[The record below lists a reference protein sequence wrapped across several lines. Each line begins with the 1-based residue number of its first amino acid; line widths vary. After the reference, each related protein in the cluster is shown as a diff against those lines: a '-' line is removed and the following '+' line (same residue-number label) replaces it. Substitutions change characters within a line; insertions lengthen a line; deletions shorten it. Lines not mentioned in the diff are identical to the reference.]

1 MASKITVPVHRARRA
16 VAAVIAWSAG
26 EKRHSAGVLT
36 VDHGA
41 AARTGPADLDLAR
54 DLAEA
59 DARVRPARTGR
70 PAEVASPAA
79 RPRPQRGTAAGTARP
94 SRAAAR
100 R

>member
-26 EKRHSAGVLT
+26 EERRSAGVLS

-41 AARTGPADLDLAR
+41 HARTGPADLDLAR

-59 DARVRPARTGR
+59 GARVAGARTER
-70 PAEVASPAA
+70 PTEVAAAA
-79 RPRPQRGTAAGTARP
+79 RPRPKRGTTPGTARQ
-94 SRAAAR
+94 SRAAAAR

>member
-1 MASKITVPVHRARRA
+1 MASKITFPVHRARRA

-26 EKRHSAGVLT
+26 AKRHSAGVLT

-41 AARTGPADLDLAR
+41 DARTGPADLDLAL

-59 DARVRPARTGR
+59 DARVRPARAGR
-70 PAEVASPAA
+70 PTEVAAVA
-79 RPRPQRGTAAGTARP
+79 RPRPKRGSAAGTARP
-94 SRAAAR
+94 PRAAAR

>member
-41 AARTGPADLDLAR
+41 DARTGPADLDLAL

-70 PAEVASPAA
+70 PTEVATAA
-79 RPRPQRGTAAGTARP
+79 RPRPQRGAAAGTARP
-94 SRAAAR
+94 PRAAAR

>member
-16 VAAVIAWSAG
+16 LAAAIAWSAG
-26 EKRHSAGVLT
+26 EERRSAGVWT

-41 AARTGPADLDLAR
+41 DARTGPADLDLAL

-59 DARVRPARTGR
+59 EARVAGARMER
-70 PAEVASPAA
+70 PAEVAAAA
-79 RPRPQRGTAAGTARP
+79 RPRPKRPTAAGPARTP
-94 SRAAAR
+94 RAAAAR

>member
-1 MASKITVPVHRARRA
+1 MTSKITVPVHRARRA

-41 AARTGPADLDLAR
+41 DARTGPADLDLAR

-59 DARVRPARTGR
+59 DARVRPARTVR
-70 PAEVASPAA
+70 PTEVAAAA
-79 RPRPQRGTAAGTARP
+79 RPRPQRGTAAATARP

>member
-41 AARTGPADLDLAR
+41 DARTGPADLDLAL

-59 DARVRPARTGR
+59 DARVARARTGR
-70 PAEVASPAA
+70 PTEVAAAA
-79 RPRPQRGTAAGTARP
+79 RPRPKRTGAAGPARP
-94 SRAAAR
+94 PRAAAR